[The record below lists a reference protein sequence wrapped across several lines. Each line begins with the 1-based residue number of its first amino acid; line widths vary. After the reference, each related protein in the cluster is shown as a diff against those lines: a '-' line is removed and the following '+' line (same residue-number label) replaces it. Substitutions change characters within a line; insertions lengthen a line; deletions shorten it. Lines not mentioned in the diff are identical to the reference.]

1 MPIEG
6 SLRDFA
12 LHDIFQLLH
21 LSRKTGE
28 LKVVREPA
36 GTRAEVVFDVG
47 AVVDAEVDEATPRLG
62 YMLLNAGKITESDL
76 RRATELHAEGRGR
89 SWVEIFESLQVVEA
103 KDLDKYVKFQVEE
116 FVYELL
122 DWNDGHFVFGERAL
136 TESDSV
142 TWIPVE
148 SLLMEGARR
157 ADELSALSTTIESP
171 RAVPRLAERAASER
185 GLLDLTPQE
194 WEVVGRVDGFSDVKS
209 IAWTLGR
216 SEFEVSKVI
225 STLAEKGLLEIGSQ
239 EASRS
244 RAPLDVL
251 LDEVEEEI
259 ETGQL
264 EAARHQ
270 LESALEKHRE
280 EPRAHYLAARV
291 RERSGD
297 LKGAVKGYETALD
310 LDPLAGEARRRL
322 GLVRLKLGD
331 IDGAASEWTG
341 YLRMVTDGPDR
352 RQVER
357 ALTAV
362 RELQVILDE
371 LDGRENS

>member
-36 GTRAEVVFDVG
+36 GTRATVVFDVG
-47 AVVDAEVDEATPRLG
+47 AVVAAGIAEATPRLG
-62 YMLLNAGKITESDL
+62 YMLLNAGKVTEADL
-76 RRATELHAEGRGR
+76 RRATEIHAQAPERG
-89 SWVEIFESLQVVEA
+89 WGEIFASLEVVEA
-103 KDLDKYVKFQVEE
+103 KDLEKYVKFQVEE
-116 FVYELL
+116 FVYEIL
-122 DWNDGHFVFGERAL
+122 DWGDGHFVFGERPLA
-136 TESDSV
+136 ESDRV
-142 TWIPVE
+142 TWISVE

-171 RAVPRLAERAASER
+171 RAVPRLSERAASER
-185 GLLDLTPQE
+185 GVLDLTPQE

-216 SEFEVSKVI
+216 SEFEVSKVL
-225 STLAEKGLLEIGSQ
+225 STLAEKGVLEIGSQ
-239 EASRS
+239 ERS
-244 RAPLDVL
+244 RARAPIDVL
-251 LDEVEEEI
+251 LDEVEDEI
-259 ETGQL
+259 DAGQV
-264 EAARHQ
+264 EAARQQ
-270 LESALEKHRE
+270 LETVLDENRD
-280 EPRAHYLAARV
+280 EPRAHYLAGRV
-291 RERSGD
+291 RERGGD
-297 LKGAVKGYETALD
+297 LKGAAKGYETALD
-310 LDPLAGEARRRL
+310 LDPLAEEARRRL

-331 IDGAASEWTG
+331 IDGAASEWTA

-362 RELQVILDE
+362 RELQVIVDE
-371 LDGRENS
+371 LDGRESN